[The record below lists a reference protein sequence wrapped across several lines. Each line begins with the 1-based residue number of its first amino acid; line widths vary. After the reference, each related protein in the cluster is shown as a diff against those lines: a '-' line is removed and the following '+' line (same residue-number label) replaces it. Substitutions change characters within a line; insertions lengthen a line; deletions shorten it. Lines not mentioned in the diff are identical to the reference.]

1 MYRKKVHYSWQSA
14 EGKKSPFFLVW
25 KFRGIPSEFS
35 FLTELHF
42 SCHITCIG
50 SWYSKGSCMNQH
62 LCRVLQ
68 LKEFEVK
75 VDLQTTK
82 GVLEPWWTV
91 QYVNYAYAN
100 HMKYTS
106 YFFWTIPTGA
116 SPFCHPNLSTGLLVH
131 YISWILRNVHHP
143 ILYLGMRNPSPV
155 TVTTTMILTFFF
167 ARDHNLKPFV
177 GGATSHGPY
186 PLLLMEEILHHL
198 VGIKQNLVNNRIF
211 YISSG

>member
-106 YFFWTIPTGA
+106 YFFLN
-116 SPFCHPNLSTGLLVH
+116 HPNRCFTILPSQLVNRAFSPLYQLDIKKCTSSH
-131 YISWILRNVHHP
+131 TISWDVKSLPSDSHHHNDS
-143 ILYLGMRNPSPV
+143 Y
-155 TVTTTMILTFFF
+155 FFF
-167 ARDHNLKPFV
+167 CKGSQP
-177 GGATSHGPY
+177 
-186 PLLLMEEILHHL
+186 
-198 VGIKQNLVNNRIF
+198 
-211 YISSG
+211 